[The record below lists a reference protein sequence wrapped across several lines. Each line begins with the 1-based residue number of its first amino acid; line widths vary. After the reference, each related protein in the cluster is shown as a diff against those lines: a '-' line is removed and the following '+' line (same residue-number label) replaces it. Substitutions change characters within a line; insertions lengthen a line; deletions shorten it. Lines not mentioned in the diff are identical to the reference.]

1 MKRWIFKLAVFLL
14 LGAVVNVAVA
24 WGCARFFSPRSN
36 VIYWDA
42 VGRIEVV
49 YSPAEIV
56 HGWPLL
62 ALTSE
67 WPEHGGIAETA
78 IHYGDEVLPLMPIW
92 LGFGMNTIFYGAIL
106 WLLILGPFAL
116 RRYIRHKHGCCIK
129 CGYDLRGADH
139 EACPECGLGREVVE
153 AVRPN

>member
-1 MKRWIFKLAVFLL
+1 MKRRLFKLVVFLL

-24 WGCARFFSPRSN
+24 WGGARFFSPRSN
-36 VIYWDA
+36 VFYQNAD
-42 VGRIEVV
+42 GTTEVV
-49 YSPAEIV
+49 YEPEEIV

-67 WPEHGGIAETA
+67 WPEHGGFAETA

-92 LGFGMNTIFYGAIL
+92 PGFAVNTIFYGAIL

-129 CGYDLRGADH
+129 CGYDLRGAEH
-139 EACPECGLGREVVE
+139 EVCPECGVE
-153 AVRPN
+153 L

>member
-1 MKRWIFKLAVFLL
+1 MKRRLFKLVLFLL

-36 VIYWDA
+36 VIIRDA
-42 VGRIEVV
+42 IGRIEVV

-67 WPEHGGIAETA
+67 WPEHGGTTSTA
-78 IHYGDEVLPLMPIW
+78 IHYGDEVLPMAPIW
-92 LGFGMNTIFYGAIL
+92 PGFAINTIFYGAIL
-106 WLLILGPFAL
+106 WLLILGPVAL
-116 RRYIRHKHGCCIK
+116 RRHIRHKHGHCVN
-129 CGYDLRGADH
+129 CGYDLRGAEH
-139 EACPECGLGREVVE
+139 EACPECGADGSL
-153 AVRPN
+153 

>member
-1 MKRWIFKLAVFLL
+1 MKRRLFKLVLFLL

-36 VIYWDA
+36 VIIRDA
-42 VGRIEVV
+42 IGRIEVV

-67 WPEHGGIAETA
+67 WPEHGGTTSTA
-78 IHYGDEVLPLMPIW
+78 IHYGDEVLPMIPIW
-92 LGFGMNTIFYGAIL
+92 PGFVINTIFYAVVLG
-106 WLLILGPFAL
+106 LLTLGPFTA
-116 RRYIRHKHGCCIK
+116 RRMIRRKRGRCIK
-129 CGYDLRGADH
+129 CGYDLGHADH
-139 EACPECGLGREVVE
+139 RACPECG
-153 AVRPN
+153 AAA